1 MWLAD
6 LQASI
11 NGKNNR
17 RRIPDWTWLAAKET
31 GSLPKIALE
40 SSVLIPA
47 IPVICIQSNTDLVN
61 FGVSIQYNWAD
72 SKLFVDT
79 FYDSKILREWNFDR
93 PNNLWDDLYASI
105 FVASLSIKLALPK
118 PTHADLVP
126 EFYNAFDRPGRL
138 QLLNGWQQGKD
149 WRHSKVA

>member
-31 GSLPKIALE
+31 GSLPKIAVE

-47 IPVICIQSNTDLVN
+47 IPVICIQ
-61 FGVSIQYNWAD
+61 
-72 SKLFVDT
+72 
-79 FYDSKILREWNFDR
+79 
-93 PNNLWDDLYASI
+93 PN
-105 FVASLSIKLALPK
+105 
-118 PTHADLVP
+118 ADLESQFSAFELTRNCSSTRFTTVRFCVNETSIEKIIYGMFFMRQFLLLCQSRSHCQNQRIADRVP

-138 QLLNGWQQGKD
+138 QLLNG
-149 WRHSKVA
+149 